1 MEFWAP
7 FSDAIWGEKQRWRG
21 LEMST
26 VSQVI
31 IARDS
36 IFLTWKH
43 LRISSENLWKKII
56 IFQEF
61 GEKESRFP
69 MLWTLLYSWKKWGLL
84 VVGSMLNLVRVL
96 NLRVRLCSTGLALK
110 VRLHFRTS
118 SHLSLLLLLLF
129 FFCLKMDKNRLF
141 QEGPDLKP
149 KKTLLVSLLLFLEGI
164 VGIVSQKNYVWT
176 LNITIKARFLHD
188 IQ

>member
-7 FSDAIWGEKQRWRG
+7 FSGAIWGEKQRWRG

-118 SHLSLLLLLLF
+118 SHLSLLLLLFF

-149 KKTLLVSLLLFLEGI
+149 KKNAVS
-164 VGIVSQKNYVWT
+164 
-176 LNITIKARFLHD
+176 
-188 IQ
+188 